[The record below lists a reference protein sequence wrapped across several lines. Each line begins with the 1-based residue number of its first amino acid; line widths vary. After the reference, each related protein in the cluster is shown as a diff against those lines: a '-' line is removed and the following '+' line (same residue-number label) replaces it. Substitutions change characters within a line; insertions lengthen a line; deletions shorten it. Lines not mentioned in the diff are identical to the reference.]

1 MSDLGQLGSADQRVG
16 LLQELP
22 PCTLVVICAV
32 MSLGV
37 AVGAA
42 EVVTTSK
49 RKRRFY
55 HVCSHSHQQKED
67 FGSDNCPLQTHDH
80 LKRMGNMI

>member
-37 AVGAA
+37 TVGAA

-49 RKRRFY
+49 KTKTFLPCMITQPSTGQRPRF
-55 HVCSHSHQQKED
+55 
-67 FGSDNCPLQTHDH
+67 
-80 LKRMGNMI
+80 R